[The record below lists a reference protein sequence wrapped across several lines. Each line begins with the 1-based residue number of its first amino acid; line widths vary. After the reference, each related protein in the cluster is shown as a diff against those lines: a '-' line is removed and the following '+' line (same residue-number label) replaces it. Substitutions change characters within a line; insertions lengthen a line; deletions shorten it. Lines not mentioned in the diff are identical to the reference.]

1 MTKLMILVFM
11 LISFLV
17 HPQKMKAE
25 ENLTYFPVSDTGKV
39 LKWKRVETLLPKG
52 KKFKVIDVETGFYFY
67 VQRRAGS
74 HHADVQP
81 LTRQDT
87 KVMKHLYNG
96 KWSWNR
102 RAVLIP
108 FKGQMLAAS
117 MNGMPHGAGALDNG
131 FPGHFCIHFAGSTTH
146 KSQNVD
152 PGHQLMV
159 LKAGGKLDE
168 YALKAEPTEVVNM
181 FLTGLKQDDDALMQP
196 VLRVKQEHKLWAKLH
211 SISTIYYKTDLFHAK
226 KYKTKEK
233 ISVDC
238 LIYYEN
244 KGAHKTTMVFTL
256 KRNPL
261 TNGWEI
267 SSLTL

>member
-11 LISFLV
+11 LISFFV

-39 LKWKRVETLLPKG
+39 LKWKRVESLLPKG

-117 MNGMPHGAGALDNG
+117 MN
-131 FPGHFCIHFAGSTTH
+131 
-146 KSQNVD
+146 
-152 PGHQLMV
+152 
-159 LKAGGKLDE
+159 
-168 YALKAEPTEVVNM
+168 
-181 FLTGLKQDDDALMQP
+181 
-196 VLRVKQEHKLWAKLH
+196 
-211 SISTIYYKTDLFHAK
+211 
-226 KYKTKEK
+226 
-233 ISVDC
+233 
-238 LIYYEN
+238 
-244 KGAHKTTMVFTL
+244 
-256 KRNPL
+256 
-261 TNGWEI
+261 
-267 SSLTL
+267 